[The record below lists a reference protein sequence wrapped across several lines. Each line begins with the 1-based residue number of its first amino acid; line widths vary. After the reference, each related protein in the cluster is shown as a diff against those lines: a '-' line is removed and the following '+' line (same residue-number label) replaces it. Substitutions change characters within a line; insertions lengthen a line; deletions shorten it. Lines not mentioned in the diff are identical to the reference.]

1 VSFRS
6 ALDLLL
12 AVLPRPRKALPPENS
27 SRLWNWLEANGE
39 IVFPLLG
46 IGIAA
51 LLFFGIRHGMRS
63 SAEQLREK
71 EERKE
76 AIVRMMRA
84 KLLVSAETVAAGL
97 QIDKFLA
104 ASLLD
109 ELVREGKLVEQ
120 RLTGGIANYRL
131 KGL

>member
-12 AVLPRPRKALPPENS
+12 AVLPRPRKALPPDDS

-46 IGIAA
+46 LAIAA

-63 SAEQLREK
+63 STDQLR

-84 KLLVSAETVAAGL
+84 KLLLSAETVAAGL

-120 RLTGGIANYRL
+120 RLTGGIASYRL